1 MYERSGEA
9 GGVLGEESSKAG
21 SVSAMADKNG
31 SWGEETM
38 ESAKSRSDYTINQRP
53 PAKDGTTSP
62 TLDLADI
69 IHLCMYPAD

>member
-31 SWGEETM
+31 
-38 ESAKSRSDYTINQRP
+38 RSDYTINQRP